1 MRSVYETGHV
11 PGAVFVDLDT
21 ELAAP
26 PGGEHGRHPLP
37 DTADFEAAMRRAGV
51 GQGSRV
57 VCYDASDAT
66 AAARAWWLLRFHGH
80 PSDRVAVLDGGFA
93 AWVEAGNPVDGGAVE
108 VPARRL
114 RRRTGSPPA
123 SRRRCRRLDRPGGC
137 PARRPHRDALPRR
150 AGAGGPGRRPRPRG
164 VSAPTTGNVDGAGHF
179 LSADE
184 LRERFAGI
192 VTGSGPVAS
201 YCGSGVHADPPGAR
215 ARARRDRGGAVRR
228 LVERLDHRP
237 HPARGDRR
245 RARLSRQARPTTVSG
260 GYVTHPFGRR

>member
-1 MRSVYETGHV
+1 MRSIYETGHV

-37 DTADFEAAMRRAGV
+37 DTADFQAAMRRAGV

-57 VCYDASDAT
+57 VCYDASDAS

-80 PSDRVAVLDGGFA
+80 PSDGWRCSTAGLPPGSRA
-93 AWVEAGNPVDGGAVE
+93 ATRSTVVAVE
-108 VPARRL
+108 VSARRL
-114 RRRTGSPPA
+114 RRRTRSP
-123 SRRRCRRLDRPGGC
+123 SSCRRRCRRLDRPGGC
-137 PARRPHRDALPRR
+137 AARRPHRVRYRGEQEPVDPV
-150 AGAGGPGRRPRPRG
+150 AGHVPGA
-164 VSAPTTGNVDGAGHF
+164 VSAPTTGNVDGTGHF

-201 YCGSGVHADPPGAR
+201 YCGQRRARDPPGAR